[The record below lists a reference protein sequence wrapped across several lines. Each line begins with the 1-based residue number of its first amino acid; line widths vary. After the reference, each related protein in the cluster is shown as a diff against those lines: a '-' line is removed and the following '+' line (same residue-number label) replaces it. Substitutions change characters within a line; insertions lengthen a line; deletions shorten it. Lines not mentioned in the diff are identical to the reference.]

1 MGTVGLGPWGDRGE
15 GDRAGRFHF
24 PLSMNNPS
32 GPILWGTAPVP
43 KWQSFVRLCLRMRN
57 YRYPD
62 FPSKRS
68 FWMENPPRPQPH
80 NATSGRKETVGRG
93 KRTGKRTVPC
103 LKGMVEDGSRIFHP
117 KLAFGWK
124 IYPALSPPPGK
135 FHNLLSGGP
144 SCNFERAVSNGLA
157 FNTTLTLRATRAGF

>member
-103 LKGMVEDGSRIFHP
+103 LKGMVEDGSQIFHP

-124 IYPALSPPPGK
+124 ISPALSPPW
-135 FHNLLSGGP
+135 
-144 SCNFERAVSNGLA
+144 EVSQFPFRESLVP
-157 FNTTLTLRATRAGF
+157 LRAGSFQRPSFQHPSHTSGNQG